1 MNFYELAYLI
11 SFKLTLEDAKNFSEQ
26 IIDWIKKEG
35 GMVDEVRNPKRIK
48 LAYEIKKETEG
59 FLVSLNFHL
68 EPEKLENVVKKMKSE
83 GQILRSLIF
92 VKKAPKE
99 KELPKIPKIKKE
111 EKVALEDIE
120 KRLEEI
126 LGET

>member
-11 SFKLTLEDAKNFSEQ
+11 SSKLTLEDAKNFSEQ

-35 GMVDEVRNPKRIK
+35 GMVAEVKNPKRIK

-92 VKKAPKE
+92 AKKAPKE

>member
-26 IIDWIKKEG
+26 IIYWIKKEG
-35 GMVDEVRNPKRIK
+35 GMVDEVKNPKRIK

-92 VKKAPKE
+92 TKKTPKE

-126 LGET
+126 LGES

>member
-35 GMVDEVRNPKRIK
+35 GMVAEVKNPKRIK

-92 VKKAPKE
+92 TKKAPKE